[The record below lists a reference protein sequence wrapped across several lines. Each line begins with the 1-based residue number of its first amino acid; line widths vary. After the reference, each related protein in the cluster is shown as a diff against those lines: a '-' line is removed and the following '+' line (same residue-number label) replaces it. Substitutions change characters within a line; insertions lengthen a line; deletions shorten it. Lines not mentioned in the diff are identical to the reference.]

1 MKKQITLL
9 DGAVGTNLWKIA
21 EENGAEKVP
30 VWQYNITHPE
40 FVRELTRRFIDAGSK
55 QILANTF
62 AANRQTVARYKAFDV
77 SDVITRAVRLA
88 KEEAAGKN
96 VAVSLSVGPLM
107 QMLEPWGDM
116 TADEAREMFAEVIA
130 AGAAAGADSITLG
143 TFIDLDMI
151 RIAAEEAVKSG
162 LPVFAMMSFEKVGK
176 TIMGNSVDDFIEA
189 MEEVGVSA
197 IGMNCTLGPD
207 LAEPVMRLFWDK
219 TKLPLI
225 FKPNAGK
232 PIMAP
237 DGTTS
242 TTYTAEDFAADI
254 VPALDY
260 VDYVGGCCGAEPYFI
275 RLLGEKIRT
284 MAE

>member
-1 MKKQITLL
+1 MKRNITLL

-21 EENGAEKVP
+21 EENGADKVP
-30 VWQYNITHPE
+30 VWQYNVTHPE
-40 FVRELTRRFIDAGSK
+40 FVRELCRRFIAAGSK

-62 AANRQTVARYKAFDV
+62 AANRQMVARYKGFDV

-88 KEEAAGKN
+88 KEEAAGKD
-96 VAVSLSVGPLM
+96 VTVSLSIGPLM

-116 TADEAREMFAEVIA
+116 TADEARAIFAEMIA
-130 AGAAAGADSITLG
+130 AGAAAGVDSITLG

-176 TIMGNSVDDFIEA
+176 TIMGNSVDDFIRA
-189 MEEVGVSA
+189 MEEVGVNA
-197 IGMNCTLGPD
+197 VGMNCTLGPD
-207 LAEPVMRLFWDK
+207 LAEPVMRQFRGK
-219 TKLPLI
+219 TKLPLM

-237 DGTTS
+237 DGTTAA
-242 TTYTAEDFAADI
+242 TYSAEDFARD
-254 VPALDY
+254 VLPALDY
-260 VDYVGGCCGAEPYFI
+260 VDYVGGCCGAEPSYI
-275 RLLGEKIRT
+275 RLLGEKIKEN
-284 MAE
+284 A